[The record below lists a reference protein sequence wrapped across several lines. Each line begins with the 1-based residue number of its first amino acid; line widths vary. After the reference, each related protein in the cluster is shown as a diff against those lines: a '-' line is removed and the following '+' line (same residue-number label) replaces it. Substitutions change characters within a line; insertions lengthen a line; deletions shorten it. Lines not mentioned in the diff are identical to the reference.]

1 MFSAAPKPS
10 RSQATADWC
19 SYNGG
24 RFSDSLDR
32 ISGQPDVL
40 LLEAF
45 LQSFFEP
52 DEELPVLRRVLRV
65 HKHASQTIAVEFSFS
80 TPQAKNSLGLTRNSA
95 EFLLQ
100 LAQGVSDQLLR
111 DWAAVIK
118 LRRQQDFVAA
128 QGAHR
133 WLGLRR

>member
-1 MFSAAPKPS
+1 MFSAAPK
-10 RSQATADWC
+10 RSWSPAAEGWC
-19 SYNGG
+19 SFSGR

-32 ISGQPDVL
+32 IGGQPNVL
-40 LLEAF
+40 LLEAV

-52 DEELPVLRRVLRV
+52 DEELPVLRCVLHV
-65 HKHASQTIAVEFSFS
+65 HKHAGQTIAVEFSFS
-80 TPQAKNSLGLTRNSA
+80 TPQAKNSLGLTGDSA

-111 DWAAVIK
+111 DRAAIVK

-133 WLGLRR
+133 